1 MLRIILAMANSR
13 CPSRSIAMK
22 NTNHVAIERKY
33 CTIVKHEMPSI
44 LSNSLKSKLVKWFKP
59 YFILS
64 IYKYVYGVYG
74 SSKDASAQLAAVRK
88 KFPEAFVVVVKGNE
102 VSRVK

>member
-1 MLRIILAMANSR
+1 MANSR

-33 CTIVKHEMPSI
+33 CTIVKHEMLSI

-64 IYKYVYGVYG
+64 IYKYVYVIQK
-74 SSKDASAQLAAVRK
+74 SVETASAITEAMAAPFK
-88 KFPEAFVVVVKGNE
+88 PNSGNPKCPNI
-102 VSRVK
+102 SA